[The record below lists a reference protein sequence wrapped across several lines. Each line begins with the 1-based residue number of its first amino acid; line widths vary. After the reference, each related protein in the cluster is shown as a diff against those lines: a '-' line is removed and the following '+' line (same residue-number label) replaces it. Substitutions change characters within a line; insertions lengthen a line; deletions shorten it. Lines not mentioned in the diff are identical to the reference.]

1 MDGYNYSVLLIYK
14 VIMKLPVHLAII
26 MDGNR
31 RWAKEKGF
39 PNVTEGH
46 RAGAARL
53 EEIVAECGKL
63 GIKYLTVYTFSTEN
77 FKRGV
82 DELKMLF
89 DLFVDFAVNKR
100 QKLVEQGVRVKI
112 LGKLDM
118 FPEIVRTA
126 IEDLL
131 SATKEGEKIVLNLC
145 FGYGGRQ
152 EIVDACKKIIKSN
165 VRPDDI
171 TESEFDKYLYTA
183 GMPDVDVMVRTGGA
197 MRVSNFLP
205 WQISYAEM
213 FFVDEYWPDFGA
225 DKLHEILDEYEN
237 RERRFGK

>member
-1 MDGYNYSVLLIYK
+1 
-14 VIMKLPVHLAII
+14 MKLPEHLAII

-31 RWAKEKGF
+31 RWAKENKLK
-39 PNVTEGH
+39 NVTEGH

-53 EEIVAECGKL
+53 EEIVEECGKL
-63 GIKYLTVYTFSTEN
+63 GIRYLTVYTFSTEN

-118 FPEIVRTA
+118 FPDIVRKA

-152 EIVDACKKIIKSN
+152 EIVDACKKIIKDGIN
-165 VRPDDI
+165 PDEV
-171 TESEFDKYLYTA
+171 TEEKFAEYLYTA

-213 FFVDEYWPDFGA
+213 FFIDKYWPDFTK
-225 DKLHEILDEYEN
+225 DVLHQVLEEFEE